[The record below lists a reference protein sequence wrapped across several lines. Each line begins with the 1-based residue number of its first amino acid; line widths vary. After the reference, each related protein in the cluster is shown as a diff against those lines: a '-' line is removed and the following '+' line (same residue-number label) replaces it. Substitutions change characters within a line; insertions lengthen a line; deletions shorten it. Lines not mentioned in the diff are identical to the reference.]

1 MTQLYLP
8 LANEGVM
15 TRRDQKTVLCS
26 VCGTRVKLSEVLPVE
41 LVRGAIIKAIQ
52 EKIPELPMEGSF
64 ICLNDLNRFRKEY
77 IEDVL
82 EEERGTLSRLE
93 QDFVAS
99 LAERELLS
107 KNINIEFERDLTF
120 GEKMADKVA
129 EIGGSWG
136 FIFAFAVV
144 VAAWIIIN
152 SLFLLKAPFD
162 PYPYILLNLVLSC
175 LAAIQAPIIMMSQNR
190 QDAKDR
196 LRSEY
201 DYKVNLKAELE
212 IRHLNE
218 RIDLLLR
225 HQWQRLLE
233 IQQIQIDILEEFAN
247 RRTQPSQYYSSLLLY
262 SFFLL
267 PTGHATRHSPE
278 PRRFRSAEVKW
289 SSRCGAGALFP
300 GGIPGQSRF
309 AHRSG

>member
-1 MTQLYLP
+1 MS
-8 LANEGVM
+8 VM
-15 TRRDQKTVLCS
+15 KKRNQKTVLCS
-26 VCGTRVKLSEVLPVE
+26 VCGAKVPLSEVLPVE
-41 LVRGAIIKAIQ
+41 LVRGAAIKAIQ
-52 EKIPELPMEGSF
+52 EKVPDLPLEGSF
-64 ICLNDLNRFRKEY
+64 ICLNDLNRFRREY

-82 EEERGTLSRLE
+82 EEERGTLSKLE
-93 QDFVAS
+93 QDFVDA

-120 GEKMADKVA
+120 GERLADKVA
-129 EIGGSWG
+129 EFGGSWTFITG
-136 FIFAFAVV
+136 FGVV
-144 VAAWIIIN
+144 LVVWIMIN
-152 SLFLLKAPFD
+152 SVFLLRSPFD

-175 LAAIQAPIIMMSQNR
+175 LAAIQAPVIMMSQNR

-233 IQQIQIDILEEFAN
+233 IQQIQIDILEELAEKK
-247 RRTQPSQYYSSLLLY
+247 TQPKQ
-262 SFFLL
+262 
-267 PTGHATRHSPE
+267 
-278 PRRFRSAEVKW
+278 
-289 SSRCGAGALFP
+289 
-300 GGIPGQSRF
+300 
-309 AHRSG
+309 